1 MIPVDFTDNFDNHM
15 AILENFFAMAR
26 NNSLLH
32 LSSGTLR
39 QIRTQLRTTL
49 NEILVWGRP
58 HLERTRGLQWP
69 YEQCALIAPALER
82 MYHQHGDRTVTKQ
95 ALLFL
100 SFLPVPNQWR
110 WLAKALD
117 ILHDEPEI
125 INFLTTERQTI
136 QAKISEKPQSIFKL
150 RHFVQILKSPRLPHE
165 KGVLR
170 IFSLPYLFLDKQALK
185 KIADQYVFYVEP
197 PMGVVFRHAWWRV
210 FTELQD
216 PCVFGLG
223 GEEDRHFVAAQANTH
238 VISLAHGDYL
248 REAAPPDPTTAKD
261 IDIVFNATFDDMARK
276 RHFFML
282 QLLKDRRLVTK
293 KALFIGRGSQ
303 RNVQAFKGMVET
315 QGLSDRVIVLSNV
328 RRKDIPSYLARCK
341 TGVHLSLYE
350 NSCRC
355 VYEYFRADIPCVI
368 SSTTAGVD
376 MTIFN
381 AQTGRVGR
389 DEQLPEV
396 IAHVLLHRSA
406 YSPRNWFLAH
416 SGSKHNS
423 GKLNDSLLNIFTEN
437 GYVWQNDIVQ
447 LTSSGASRYL
457 KKDHYHQ
464 FLPEFNQLLAMLQPS
479 IAPSVNLVV
488 DEM

>member
-1 MIPVDFTDNFDNHM
+1 MDSSDNFDKHI
-15 AILENFFAMAR
+15 AILENFFATAQ

-32 LSSGTLR
+32 LSSDTLR

-49 NEILVWGRP
+49 NEVLVWGRP
-58 HLERTRGLQWP
+58 HLERTCGLHWP
-69 YEQCALIAPALER
+69 YEQCALIAPGLEKI
-82 MYHQHGDRTVTKQ
+82 YLQHGDKAVTRQ

-100 SFLPVPNQWR
+100 SFLPVPKQWR
-110 WLAKALD
+110 WLAKAVD

-125 INFLTTERQTI
+125 IDFLTTERQTI
-136 QAKISEKPQSIFKL
+136 QAKLSEKRQATFKL
-150 RHFVQILKSPRLPHE
+150 RHFVQILKPPRLPHE

-185 KIADQYVFYVEP
+185 RIADQYVLYVEP

-223 GEEDRHFVAAQANTH
+223 GEEDRHFVAMQANTQ

-248 REAAPPDPTTAKD
+248 RETAPPDPSMAKD

-293 KALFIGRGSQ
+293 KALFLGRGSLH
-303 RNVQAFKGMVET
+303 NVQAFKRMVET

-328 RRKDIPSYLARCK
+328 RRKDIPSSLARCK
-341 TGVHLSLYE
+341 TAVHLSLYE

-355 VYEYFRADIPCVI
+355 IYEYFRADIPCVL
-368 SSTTAGVD
+368 SSATAGVD
-376 MTIFN
+376 MTICN
-381 AQTGRVGR
+381 AQTGKVGR

-396 IAHVLLHRSA
+396 IADVLLHRRA

-416 SGSKHNS
+416 SGSQHNS
-423 GKLNDSLLNIFTEN
+423 RKLNDSLVNIFAEN

-457 KKDHYHQ
+457 KKEDYHQ

-479 IAPSVNLVV
+479 VAPAVNLVV
-488 DEM
+488 DAM

>member
-1 MIPVDFTDNFDNHM
+1 MDSLDNFDKHV
-15 AILENFFAMAR
+15 AILENFFATAE
-26 NNSLLH
+26 NNDLLH
-32 LSSGTLR
+32 LSSDTLR
-39 QIRTQLRTTL
+39 QLRMRLRITL

-69 YEQCALIAPALER
+69 YAQCALIAPALER
-82 MYHQHGDRTVTKQ
+82 MYHQHGDKTATKQ

-100 SFLPVPNQWR
+100 AFLPVPNQWR

-117 ILHDEPEI
+117 VLHDEPEVRD
-125 INFLTTERQTI
+125 FLTNERQTI
-136 QAKISEKPQSIFKL
+136 QTKLSEKSQSTFRL
-150 RHFVQILKSPRLPHE
+150 RHFVQILKSPCLPHE

-170 IFSLPYLFLDKQALK
+170 IFSLPYLFLDKQVLK
-185 KIADQYVFYVEP
+185 EIADHYVFYVEP
-197 PMGVVFRHAWWRV
+197 PMGVVFRHAWWRF
-210 FTELQD
+210 FTEMQD

-223 GEEDRHFVAAQANTH
+223 GEEDRHFVGMQANTH

-248 REAAPPDPTTAKD
+248 RETAPLDPSPAKD
-261 IDIVFNATFDDMARK
+261 IDIVFNATFDDMVRK
-276 RHFFML
+276 RHFLML

-293 KALFIGRGSQ
+293 KALFIGRGSE
-303 RNVQAFKGMVET
+303 RNVQAFTRMVET
-315 QGLSDRVIVLSNV
+315 QGLSERVIVLSNV

-355 VYEYFRADIPCVI
+355 VYEYFRADIPCVL
-368 SSTTAGVD
+368 SSATAGVD

-389 DEQLPEV
+389 DEQLPE
-396 IAHVLLHRSA
+396 IIEQVLLQRSS
-406 YSPRNWFLAH
+406 YSPRAWFLTQ
-416 SGSKHNS
+416 SGSQHNS
-423 GKLNDSLLNIFTEN
+423 RKLNDSLENIFSET
-437 GYVWQNDIVQ
+437 GYVWQKDIVQ

-457 KKDHYHQ
+457 KKDHYRR
-464 FLPEFNQLLAMLQPS
+464 FLPEFEHLLALLQPS
-479 IAPSVNLVV
+479 IAPAVNLVV

>member
-1 MIPVDFTDNFDNHM
+1 MDFSDNFDNHI
-15 AILENFFAMAR
+15 AFLENVFDMAR

-39 QIRTQLRTTL
+39 QIRSRLRTTL

-58 HLERTRGLQWP
+58 HLQRTRGLEWP
-69 YEQCALIAPALER
+69 YEQCALIAPTLER
-82 MYHQHGDRTVTKQ
+82 MYYQYGDKTVAKQ

-110 WLAKALD
+110 WLAKALE

-136 QAKISEKPQSIFKL
+136 QAKILEKSQSTFKL

-185 KIADQYVFYVEP
+185 KIADHYVFYVEP

-223 GEEDRHFVAAQANTH
+223 GEEDRLFVAMQDNTH

-248 REAAPPDPTTAKD
+248 RQAAPPDPLAAKD

-282 QLLKDRRLVTK
+282 QLLKDHRLATK
-293 KALFIGRGSQ
+293 KALFLGRGSH
-303 RNVQAFKGMVET
+303 RNVQAFKRMVEA
-315 QGLSDRVIVLSNV
+315 QGLNDRVIVLSNL
-328 RRKDIPSYLARCK
+328 RRKDIPACLARCK

-355 VYEYFRADIPCVI
+355 VYEYFRAGMPCVI
-368 SSTTAGVD
+368 SSATAGVD

-381 AQTGRVGR
+381 AQTGKVGR
-389 DEQLPEV
+389 DEQLAEV
-396 IAHVLLHRSA
+396 IADVLLHRRS

-416 SGSKHNS
+416 SGSQNNS
-423 GKLNDSLLNIFTEN
+423 RKLNDSLMNICVEN
-437 GYVWQNDIVQ
+437 GDVWQNDIVQ

-457 KKDHYHQ
+457 KKDHYLQ
-464 FLPEFNQLLAMLQPS
+464 FLPEFNQLLTMLQPS
-479 IAPSVNLVV
+479 IAPTVNLVV